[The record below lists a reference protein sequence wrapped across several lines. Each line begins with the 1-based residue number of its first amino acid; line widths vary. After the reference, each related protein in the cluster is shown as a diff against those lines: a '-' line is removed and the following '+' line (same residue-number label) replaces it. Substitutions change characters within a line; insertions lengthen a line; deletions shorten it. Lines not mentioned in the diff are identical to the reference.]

1 MALFINRFN
10 VQIKKNIGLNTFLS
24 LKVAGVKSRIYAP
37 CVEKENFSIEEDL
50 INVAL
55 GKSLAFDDGLAS
67 D

>member
-1 MALFINRFN
+1 M
-10 VQIKKNIGLNTFLS
+10 
-24 LKVAGVKSRIYAP
+24 RIYAP

-55 GKSLAFDDGLAS
+55 GKSLAFDDGIAS